1 MAQVLE
7 SLLTKQEAWTRFLIP
22 DFGLLQSPL
31 LRALGG

>member
-7 SLLTKQEAWTRFLIP
+7 SLLTKQEAWTSFLTP
-22 DFGLLQSPL
+22 DFGLPQSPL